1 MKTGSNPSKSSKNR
15 AAKPT
20 TASSSPAAALLT
32 RESEISRKEG
42 EEENILE
49 FLRLKFPFGGIPFG
63 LSSGKSLF
71 DASRDLSVSHLGKL
85 EEFTFSFSGVEY

>member
-1 MKTGSNPSKSSKNR
+1 
-15 AAKPT
+15 
-20 TASSSPAAALLT
+20 LT